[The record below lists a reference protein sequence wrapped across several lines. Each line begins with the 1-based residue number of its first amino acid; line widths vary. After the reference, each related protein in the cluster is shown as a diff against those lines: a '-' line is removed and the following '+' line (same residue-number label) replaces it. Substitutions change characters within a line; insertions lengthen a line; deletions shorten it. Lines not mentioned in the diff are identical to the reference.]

1 MPEQTMPK
9 INLAER
15 LHTIEMLLKAT
26 QPQGYLDYYNP
37 RLPLLGKELSIG
49 AIDKTDMLANDI
61 MCWTILEFFFH
72 AQFDAAFDL
81 MTWYQNDWKASMS
94 IGGEL
99 LRNLTSP
106 EYRYT
111 QTQEL
116 HEYQHLPEKRGIL
129 GGRKTPPTSRE

>member
-1 MPEQTMPK
+1 MPEQTPPR

-15 LHTIEMLLKAT
+15 LHTIEMLLQAT
-26 QPQGYLDYYNP
+26 QPRGYQDYYNP
-37 RLPLLGKELSIG
+37 RLPLIGKELSIG
-49 AIDKTDMLANDI
+49 SIDKTDMLANDT
-61 MCWTILEFFFH
+61 MCWTILEFFYH
-72 AQFDAAFDL
+72 AQFDVAFDL
-81 MTWYQNDWKASMS
+81 MTWYQNDWKSSMS

-116 HEYQHLPEKRGIL
+116 HEYQHKPERKKIF
-129 GGRKTPPTSRE
+129 GGNPPLK

>member
-1 MPEQTMPK
+1 MPEQRMPT
-9 INLAER
+9 INLTER
-15 LHTIEMLLKAT
+15 LHNIEMLLKAT

-49 AIDKTDMLANDI
+49 AIDKTDLLANDI

-72 AQFDAAFDL
+72 VQFDAAFDL

-116 HEYQHLPEKRGIL
+116 HEYQHPAEKRGL
-129 GGRKTPPTSRE
+129 LRRKPVPPPER